1 MDGWA
6 WGRQP
11 TTLWKNWLQTL
22 GLLLRPAHLTGPNR
36 FLSKLGASCVSRFF
50 FPGPWTIVRVFLM
63 TPCVDAVPFF
73 SSCLA
78 VGRLTSNYAPYPD
91 GNVPRQGLYF
101 SYRRVCDQYGI
112 PHINT
117 ATLGK
122 AIRLCFPTI
131 KTRRLGVRGNS
142 KYHCKSLPLFLAS
155 LIPSSSRQAPPPL
168 CVCFPRFFFPFF
180 CGALLFFDHP
190 VRFVMLIAIISF
202 CLCFTTEYPDCGIR
216 PATSAEAEFLQ
227 DYIRKT
233 NNQAA
238 QRSVDVARL
247 ATEQSDGATKGE
259 DGSGDD
265 EEDESEGS
273 QSGPSSKRNSLNLST
288 ATKGPMFAEE
298 KTPTAGSLLAQAQA
312 QSTRTMSTQ
321 ASIRRHTLP
330 HDLTGGS
337 PPPPTFLGSTP
348 SPSTAAG
355 PSSSQLPGGAINSIT
370 PSSSSIRLAP
380 QFPSIEEA
388 IGSNSTSPEGVA
400 AREVWGWF
408 VDHLDALLESLR
420 GWRCDQ
426 FEMHLRQFWSSLS
439 GNHREVVHAPAV
451 AGLMAKAD
459 AILYDVSRNSHLRIN
474 SSCSSGQQE
483 ILEILRSQM
492 LSPIPSTTLTA
503 VRQLA
508 DKMEKILLVSLEHYG
523 NTFVEPKVELGA
535 RFGHLVCKY
544 YRITRPLPSR

>member
-1 MDGWA
+1 MLHIPMA
-6 WGRQP
+6 MSHGR
-11 TTLWKNWLQTL
+11 
-22 GLLLRPAHLTGPNR
+22 GSISLTGGFATSTEYPTSIPPLWVKPLDFVFPLSRPDAWAFGGIVNITVSHTFPLFHIASILS
-36 FLSKLGASCVSRFF
+36 FLAASSAALVCVPLVSSFFHGALFF
-50 FPGPWTIVRVFLM
+50 FDR
-63 TPCVDAVPFF
+63 
-73 SSCLA
+73 
-78 VGRLTSNYAPYPD
+78 
-91 GNVPRQGLYF
+91 
-101 SYRRVCDQYGI
+101 
-112 PHINT
+112 
-117 ATLGK
+117 
-122 AIRLCFPTI
+122 
-131 KTRRLGVRGNS
+131 
-142 KYHCKSLPLFLAS
+142 
-155 LIPSSSRQAPPPL
+155 
-168 CVCFPRFFFPFF
+168 
-180 CGALLFFDHP
+180 P
-190 VRFVMLIAIISF
+190 VRFVMLIATISF
-202 CLCFTTEYPDCGIR
+202 CFCFITEYPDCGIR

-321 ASIRRHTLP
+321 APIRRHTLP
-330 HDLTGGS
+330 HDLAGGS
-337 PPPPTFLGSTP
+337 PPAPAFLGSTP

-355 PSSSQLPGGAINSIT
+355 PSSSQIPGAINSIT

-388 IGSNSTSPEGVA
+388 IGTNSTSPEGVA

-408 VDHLDALLESLR
+408 VDHLDALLESIR

-459 AILYDVSRNSHLRIN
+459 AILYDVSWNSYGWIN
-474 SSCSSGQQE
+474 RSCSPDRQE

-492 LSPIPSTTLTA
+492 LSPIPTTTLTA

-535 RFGHLVCKY
+535 RFGHLVCEWY
-544 YRITRPLPSR
+544 QIPRSLPSH